1 MDEVWIPTFALL
13 LVVLASMASV
23 ELGVSVALLEISFG
37 VFAGNVLG
45 LQSPPWMDFL
55 ASFGGIVLTFLAG
68 AEVDSRL
75 MREKL
80 TPSLLIGGLSFL
92 LPFLAAWAVCR
103 LVLHWSEAAALIG
116 GIALST
122 TSLAVVYAVLV
133 ETGLTKTPLGKLLMA
148 STFVTDFGTAL
159 ALSVLSSVRRSGSF
173 RSSWVRFSRSG

>member
-1 MDEVWIPTFALL
+1 MDITPDDDREGEESSGWTSSGFPRFALL

-103 LVLHWSEAAALIG
+103 LVLHWSAAAALKRAATAG
-116 GIALST
+116 ARTVVPEWQQSEMTST
-122 TSLAVVYAVLV
+122 RASA
-133 ETGLTKTPLGKLLMA
+133 GKA
-148 STFVTDFGTAL
+148 DQRA
-159 ALSVLSSVRRSGSF
+159 
-173 RSSWVRFSRSG
+173 